1 MMAVMIGLT
10 GVLPVFI
17 SNTKPSQLG
26 VYPNYILVYLHHLV
40 VPQCVKILVMLLAY
54 YKIEQLRDW
63 YEKEFKSLTDY
74 VQKLYLSRNNWAFS

>member
-1 MMAVMIGLT
+1 MCAVMIGLT
-10 GVLPVFI
+10 GILPAVI

-40 VPQCVKILVMLLAY
+40 VPQCAKILVMLVAY
-54 YKIEQLRDW
+54 YKIEQFREW
-63 YEKEFKSLTDY
+63 HEKEFKSLTDY